1 MDINTVTL
9 SGHIFDI
16 RVNPTTGL
24 YPVVEAKLSVNVGT
38 DKDSNINYDEFN
50 LRSYGKKNDKIAKL
64 KEGQFV
70 TICGKLKED
79 IRVNT
84 LNAETVRSKTYVN
97 IENLKTHNIEN

>member
-24 YPVVEAKLSVNVGT
+24 YPVIEAKLSVNVGT
-38 DKDSNINYDEFN
+38 DKDNNVNYDEFN
-50 LRSYGKKNDKIAKL
+50 LRSYGKKNDKIAKF

-70 TICGKLKED
+70 TVSGKLKED
-79 IRVNT
+79 IRVNSD
-84 LNAETVRSKTYVN
+84 NPDTVRSKTYIN
-97 IENLKTHNIEN
+97 IENIKSHNAE

>member
-1 MDINTVTL
+1 MDINTITL

-24 YPVVEAKLSVNVGT
+24 YPVVEARLSVNVGT
-38 DKDSNINYDEFN
+38 DKDNNVSYDEFN

-70 TICGKLKED
+70 TVSGKLKED

-84 LNAETVRSKTYVN
+84 LDPSTVRSKTYIN
-97 IENLKTHNIEN
+97 IENLKAHNAE